1 MNSGTLL
8 HAILIRS
15 HVSYNGIVKV
25 VMIVMLNVMLCMA
38 RIGTTSRRL
47 RLTNL
52 SRGMILWIAHSGGI
66 QSFGNGLS
74 THDDDGDDDRRQV
87 FLFSFG
93 NFFYDDYACRQ
104 DGQDGLGIKMLLSYC
119 HNFVD
124 LYQCGCHDLVSVRRI

>member
-15 HVSYNGIVKV
+15 NVTYDGIVKV

-52 SRGMILWIAHSGGI
+52 SRGVILWIAHSGGI

-74 THDDDGDDDRRQV
+74 THDDDDRRQV
-87 FLFSFG
+87 FLFGFG
-93 NFFYDDYACRQ
+93 IFFMMTMHA
-104 DGQDGLGIKMLLSYC
+104 GKM
-119 HNFVD
+119 
-124 LYQCGCHDLVSVRRI
+124 GKLVLV